1 MAYSSI
7 EDKYLSALTALQ
19 FPDEPPAPV
28 MPEQSGA
35 MGTMPGDIQLA
46 EAGSR
51 GLPQSAYSG
60 QPAPAEMKSYDPT
73 IKQNLAD
80 YLQFSFE
87 SLGMPRYKA
96 RQNAQTLIGGP
107 SSNLP
112 LDLGFA
118 DFAPFLGTTMQLEES
133 GRMLGDAVGSVKAGN
148 YGTAALQTGGAAL
161 GLIPGG
167 ISTAKS
173 GKALIPKII
182 KGLNPEGALPKST
195 PISTIEQNGVSYATT
210 QDGPFY
216 RVSKTNNSA
225 SQSDI
230 GEGRIYEGTVVE
242 NRVGSERPSVYGN
255 EVGKAEQDVQFR
267 LKPEN
272 NQALKIADQY
282 TNSNVGTP
290 YKYDLEIE
298 PSSLKKQSAVGTAY
312 DLAASRNPEYAKVV
326 FDAYKANPE
335 YAPIIERL
343 GISDYDQL
351 TREAYKQLEKETIQ
365 QFESLPVSMSF
376 YKNGEGNYLDSKEM
390 LQDVH
395 LHNHLYVYQG
405 GDQHEFLNKIDPAT
419 GLNSNEMFRA
429 VHDYFGHAIKGNSFG
444 PVGEEVAW
452 ASHAQMYSPLARIAM
467 TAETR
472 GQNSFV
478 NYTPINAELVDTMEN
493 LRRSM
498 IDAARSGNTAKV
510 DEYKQLLRDAGGQWQ
525 YAKQASVALPPEMTS
540 LDYAGQMPDYLR
552 GLQKQE
558 GQTVSVEH
566 YSRSPS
572 MQETNPEKYGTGARG
587 LERDRLTME
596 NAKRDRTFFYESGGR
611 AEEVVVSQ
619 APYKYKGIVSGLY
632 DFDKDPQKL
641 RKLSRVRNTSSAN
654 AKYNANVLNDQS
666 AINDMERMI
675 YEQGFKGYVTG
686 NSGNRVVVSFE
697 PVAVERT
704 N

>member
-7 EDKYLSALTALQ
+7 EDKYLSALTAVQ
-19 FPDEPPAPV
+19 FPDEPPAPA

-46 EAGSR
+46 EVGANR
-51 GLPQSAYSG
+51 LPESAYSG

-80 YLQFSFE
+80 YLQLSFE
-87 SLGMPRYKA
+87 NLGMDRYKA

-133 GRMLGDAVGSVKAGN
+133 GRMLGDAYYSAKAGN

-173 GKALIPKII
+173 SKALISKAI

-225 SQSDI
+225 GQSDI

-242 NRVGSERPSVYGN
+242 NRAGSERPSVYGN

-335 YAPIIERL
+335 YAPIIESL
-343 GISDYDQL
+343 GINNYDQL

-405 GDQHEFLNKIDPAT
+405 GDQHEFLNKIDPTT

-444 PVGEEVAW
+444 PLGEEVAW

-498 IDAARSGNTAKV
+498 IDAARAGNTAKV

-566 YSRSPS
+566 YSRSPA
-572 MQETNPEKYGTGARG
+572 MQETSPEKYGTGARG